1 MANKKETT
9 PKTYDRWEKTCVKFN
24 DAPKKTSP
32 KKAKKSK

>member
-24 DAPKKTSP
+24 DTPNKKAPQ
-32 KKAKKSK
+32 KAKKSK